1 MDLMDEQ
8 DPIMEQKKKKK
19 TKIILTVIL
28 SLIVILII
36 AAIVVLAVSVKIKND
51 RLKVFIDGM
60 EMSNLEGDTN
70 NIFII
75 ENGKIYTSIRGI
87 SDAIEYNY
95 YNGKYNEYTEDKTSC
110 YVTNFKEI
118 VTFTSGEKS
127 IRKYSTSSDSTSQQ
141 FDLDEEI
148 TTRATNLYVS
158 EQGLERAFNLQLNY
172 KKETN
177 TISIYTLQ
185 YLAEYYEKNI
195 ENCSLLKSGL
205 DTTTTFNN
213 EKALLYNLVVV
224 KDPST
229 NLFGVNTIDGKNVI
243 TARYTSVEFIEGIN
257 DFIVKTDDNKFGI
270 IGSDGI
276 TKVKPEY
283 DKISEIDKDQGLYL
297 VTSGNKQGVINR
309 SGKIIVYQDYDGIG
323 LEGNIS
329 DSNVTNRYLLY
340 GNLIPVKLN
349 GLWGLIN
356 LNGQNV
362 LPIQYNGIGCRLDTA
377 KTNSV
382 GVVLVPDLNGIV
394 VEQDQK
400 LANNTTIKKY
410 GIVEKTGTGIVNFV
424 ADSCYKTTES
434 GVTKYYITVN
444 NQVIDIVDYYN
455 KNKNTVLQDGQQSQE
470 DTEEQTQDQ
479 TQSQLSD
486 NQQ

>member
-51 RLKVFIDGM
+51 RLKVFVDGM

-213 EKALLYNLVVV
+213 EKALL
-224 KDPST
+224 
-229 NLFGVNTIDGKNVI
+229 
-243 TARYTSVEFIEGIN
+243 
-257 DFIVKTDDNKFGI
+257 
-270 IGSDGI
+270 
-276 TKVKPEY
+276 
-283 DKISEIDKDQGLYL
+283 
-297 VTSGNKQGVINR
+297 
-309 SGKIIVYQDYDGIG
+309 
-323 LEGNIS
+323 
-329 DSNVTNRYLLY
+329 
-340 GNLIPVKLN
+340 
-349 GLWGLIN
+349 
-356 LNGQNV
+356 
-362 LPIQYNGIGCRLDTA
+362 
-377 KTNSV
+377 
-382 GVVLVPDLNGIV
+382 
-394 VEQDQK
+394 
-400 LANNTTIKKY
+400 
-410 GIVEKTGTGIVNFV
+410 
-424 ADSCYKTTES
+424 
-434 GVTKYYITVN
+434 
-444 NQVIDIVDYYN
+444 
-455 KNKNTVLQDGQQSQE
+455 
-470 DTEEQTQDQ
+470 
-479 TQSQLSD
+479 
-486 NQQ
+486 